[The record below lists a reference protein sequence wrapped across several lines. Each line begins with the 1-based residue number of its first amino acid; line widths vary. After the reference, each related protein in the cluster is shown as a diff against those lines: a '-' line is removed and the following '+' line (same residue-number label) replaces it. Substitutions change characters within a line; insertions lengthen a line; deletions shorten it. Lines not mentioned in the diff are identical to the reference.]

1 MIATDNGAESQRLFE
16 SITSESH
23 KVDLT
28 RPARKSPTAEERAT
42 WGKSVA

>member
-1 MIATDNGAESQRLFE
+1 MDATDNGKASQELFE

-28 RPARKSPTAEERAT
+28 RPARKSPTAEERAA
-42 WGKSVA
+42 WASA